1 VKKLIV
7 IIFLLSVTLVTFAC
21 RYTVREI
28 GFADFGQDEYRFV
41 LFKDGRISD
50 TEAKTFMNTA
60 RAAMLDANIIVQII
74 DVEKDTSSILKYY
87 NEYEG
92 SEKPN
97 IILISPEKRAK
108 AFFIDRSGN
117 FSLAIWDL
125 IEDVL
130 ISPARKELTD
140 NIIKAYGIIL
150 FIEGTNQEENEQARA
165 ILEKGIVEIKQIMSG
180 LPHPVNTPP
189 HIITIKPEDTERESV
204 MLWSL
209 GWKKNDAAH
218 PAMAMMYGRAR
229 RMGPMLKGKRIRQD
243 IIENMLRYIGEDC
256 ECGLDK
262 SWMLGTMLPLRWD
275 SKLMAAVVK
284 HHGFDAENPM
294 VISEMSKIISVAP
307 QKTSDAGKPNLLYGY
322 SENRVKVDDK
332 KEVKSNEKSNEK
344 SITKEPKASPGKD
357 VDRTQK
363 KVLTSES
370 TSEKPTEVNSSDK
383 TDEGTATVVLPE
395 KPVMTF
401 KIVDEPEKAEPAE
414 PEWVTAKYV
423 MYTLALLFLLV
434 IAIGSIM
441 FFRKK

>member
-1 VKKLIV
+1 MKKTVVLIL
-7 IIFLLSVTLVTFAC
+7 LLSVTLASFAC

-50 TEAKTFMNTA
+50 AEAKTFINTA
-60 RAAMLDANIIVQII
+60 RAAMLDANIIVQVI
-74 DVEKDTSSILKYY
+74 DVENDTSSIIKYY

-108 AFFIDRSGN
+108 AFFIDRTGN

-140 NIIKAYGIIL
+140 NIIKAYGVIL
-150 FIEGTNQEENEQARA
+150 FIEGTNQKENEQARA
-165 ILEKGIVEIKQIMSG
+165 TLNKGIVEIKQIMGG

-189 HIITIKPEDTERESV
+189 HIITIKPEETERESV

-209 GWKKNDAAH
+209 GWEKKDAAH

-229 RMGPMLKGKRIRQD
+229 RMGPMLKGDRIRQD

-294 VISEMSKIISVAP
+294 VVSEMSQIISVAP

-322 SENRVKVDDK
+322 SENRVKVGDK
-332 KEVKSNEKSNEK
+332 KDVNSNEKSLTKETKASAKK
-344 SITKEPKASPGKD
+344 SISKKSQT
-357 VDRTQK
+357 
-363 KVLTSES
+363 KVLTQSPL
-370 TSEKPTEVNSSDK
+370 SEKSDKIDSSDK
-383 TDEGTATVVLPE
+383 TDEDTAAVVLPK

-401 KIVDEPEKAEPAE
+401 EVVDEPEKAEPAE
-414 PEWVTAKYV
+414 PEWITAKSV

-434 IAIGSIM
+434 IAVGSAM
-441 FFRKK
+441 FFRKKR